1 MKTLKSSDT
10 GLAASIRRKTDFLP
24 TVFVSVEF
32 DNAFVSRVAG
42 CFKAMIIA
50 AHNGG
55 DRRWSDLI
63 CKLDRHGLFDLTV
76 PNEIVL
82 GPMEFHFKDAEGK
95 STTRVYE
102 PTEPLSYGFERLRLE
117 IDRSLVLNERYLEE
131 TSAILA
137 YLFAWRLFV
146 APLQAHHFA
155 LIRVDTE
162 LLSAYL
168 RLHHRGEVSPDSLS
182 RFIIARTI
190 DDLLNEL
197 PVLVAFDRAVRS
209 TR

>member
-1 MKTLKSSDT
+1 MKTLKSSDA
-10 GLAASIRRKTDFLP
+10 GLAGSVRRKTDFLP

-32 DNAFVSRVAG
+32 DNAFVSLVTG
-42 CFKAMIIA
+42 CFKAMIVA

-55 DRRWSDLI
+55 DRTWNDLL
-63 CKLDRHGLFDLTV
+63 CQLDRHGLFDLTV

-82 GPMEFHFKDAEGK
+82 APMEFHFKDAGGK

-117 IDRSLVLNERYLEE
+117 IDRSLLLNERHLEE

-137 YLFAWRLFV
+137 YLFAWKLFV
-146 APLQAHHFA
+146 LPFQAHHFA
-155 LIRVDTE
+155 LVRVDAE
-162 LLSAYL
+162 LLSSYL

-190 DDLLNEL
+190 DDLVKDL
-197 PVLVAFDRAVRS
+197 PVLVSFDRAVLS
-209 TR
+209 TG